1 MHLVFLFFHLLYTHE
16 YIQCEGDESMIIQH
30 FFRHGLASE
39 CKNLSYGDT
48 SQWEY
53 KWCKQMRNDIILNC
67 GLHASFHNQS
77 KIYKLRRTCSIDK
90 YSSKNSDTSPL
101 RGKLP
106 HPKNANHWTWF
117 WSSFIHRTFLA
128 IYFAN
133 IPTSVSTLK
142 DTVSLK
148 ICICFLLFPCSTHSN
163 LLAIIIISALCTCK

>member
-53 KWCKQMRNDIILNC
+53 KWCKQTRNDIILNC
-67 GLHASFHNQS
+67 GFDASFRIQS
-77 KIYKLRRTCSIDK
+77 NMYKLRRACSTAK

-106 HPKNANHWTWF
+106 HPKNANDWPWF
-117 WSSFIHRTFLA
+117 WSNFIHRTFHA
-128 IYFAN
+128 IYFPN
-133 IPTSVSTLK
+133 TPTSFSTLQ

-148 ICICFLLFPCSTHSN
+148 KFVSESCCFLVQHIL
-163 LLAIIIISALCTCK
+163 TC